1 MKNYRSLLAAAV
13 ALPAAGLILAGC
25 GSATGSES
33 KDAESAE
40 ISVVATTNV
49 YGQIARA
56 IGGDSVEVSEI
67 ITSAAQDPHSYEPTA
82 RDKLAISSADL
93 VLANG
98 GGYDQFMDSL
108 VSSLP
113 EGKSGEITLMH
124 AVDSSPVAAE
134 SEEAGHEGE
143 SAEEHAQ
150 HADEGGHEGES
161 AEEHAQ
167 HADEGG
173 HEGESAEEHAQ
184 HADEG
189 GHEGES
195 AEEHAQHAEEGGH
208 EGHDH
213 AGYNEHIWYDLDS
226 MGELAD
232 ALAESFAKVDTA
244 NADRYKQNAAAF
256 NEGIGKLEAQLQ
268 TAKLDGKSFM
278 MTEPVPFH
286 LLEAA
291 GMENTTPEGLSEAI
305 EEGEGI
311 APMTM
316 KKAEDKLVAG
326 DADMLAYNVQTEGS
340 ETKALKKNAE
350 RGQVPVVDFAETI
363 QDDSSYLEWMESNIS
378 DLASAING

>member
-134 SEEAGHEGE
+134 SEETGHEGE

-150 HADEGGHEGES
+150 HADEGGH
-161 AEEHAQ
+161 
-167 HADEGG
+167 
-173 HEGESAEEHAQ
+173 
-184 HADEG
+184 
-189 GHEGES
+189 
-195 AEEHAQHAEEGGH
+195 
-208 EGHDH
+208 
-213 AGYNEHIWYDLDS
+213 
-226 MGELAD
+226 
-232 ALAESFAKVDTA
+232 
-244 NADRYKQNAAAF
+244 
-256 NEGIGKLEAQLQ
+256 
-268 TAKLDGKSFM
+268 
-278 MTEPVPFH
+278 
-286 LLEAA
+286 
-291 GMENTTPEGLSEAI
+291 
-305 EEGEGI
+305 
-311 APMTM
+311 
-316 KKAEDKLVAG
+316 
-326 DADMLAYNVQTEGS
+326 
-340 ETKALKKNAE
+340 
-350 RGQVPVVDFAETI
+350 
-363 QDDSSYLEWMESNIS
+363 
-378 DLASAING
+378 

>member
-1 MKNYRSLLAAAV
+1 MKNHRSLLAAAV

-25 GSATGSES
+25 GSSTASES
-33 KDAESAE
+33 TEADSAA

-56 IGGDSVEVSEI
+56 IGGESVEVSEI

-82 RDKLAISSADL
+82 RDKLAISNASL

-108 VSSLP
+108 VSSIP
-113 EGKSGEITLMH
+113 EGKAGEITLVH
-124 AVDSSPVAAE
+124 AVDSSPVAE
-134 SEEAGHEGE
+134 DSEA
-143 SAEEHAQ
+143 A
-150 HADEGGHEGES
+150 
-161 AEEHAQ
+161 
-167 HADEGG
+167 
-173 HEGESAEEHAQ
+173 
-184 HADEG
+184 

-195 AEEHAQHAEEGGH
+195 AEEHAQHAEEDPH

-213 AGYNEHIWYDLDS
+213 AAYNEHIWYDLES

-232 ALAESFAKVDTA
+232 ALAESFAEADSA
-244 NADRYKQNAAAF
+244 NAEQYQRNAVSF
-256 NEGIGKLEAQLQ
+256 NEGIDKLEQQLE
-268 TAKLDGKSFM
+268 TAKLDGKSFV

-286 LLEAA
+286 LLHAA
-291 GMENTTPEGLSEAI
+291 GMEDATPEGLSEAI

-316 KKAEDKLVAG
+316 KKAEDLLSAG
-326 DADMLAYNVQTEGS
+326 NADVLAYNVQTEGS
-340 ETKALKKNAE
+340 ETKALRKSAE
-350 RGQVPVVDFAETI
+350 QGQIPVVDFAETI
-363 QDDSSYLEWMESNIS
+363 QDDSSYLDWMESNIS

>member
-1 MKNYRSLLAAAV
+1 MKNHRSLLAAAV

-25 GSATGSES
+25 GSSTASES
-33 KDAESAE
+33 TEADSAA

-56 IGGDSVEVSEI
+56 IGGESVEVSEI

-82 RDKLAISSADL
+82 RDKLAISNATL

-108 VSSLP
+108 VSSIP
-113 EGKSGEITLMH
+113 EGKAGEITLVH
-124 AVDSSPVAAE
+124 AVDSSPVAEE
-134 SEEAGHEGE
+134 SEA
-143 SAEEHAQ
+143 A
-150 HADEGGHEGES
+150 
-161 AEEHAQ
+161 
-167 HADEGG
+167 
-173 HEGESAEEHAQ
+173 
-184 HADEG
+184 

-195 AEEHAQHAEEGGH
+195 AEEHAQHAEEDSH

-213 AGYNEHIWYDLDS
+213 SAYNEHIWYDLES
-226 MGELAD
+226 MGDLAD
-232 ALAESFAKVDTA
+232 ALAESFGKADSA
-244 NADRYKQNAAAF
+244 NAEQYQQNAASF
-256 NEGIGKLEAQLQ
+256 NEGIDKLEQQLE
-268 TAKLDGKSFM
+268 TAKLDGKSFV

-286 LLEAA
+286 LLHAA
-291 GMENTTPEGLSEAI
+291 GMEDATPEGLSEAI

-311 APMTM
+311 APITM
-316 KKAEDKLVAG
+316 KKAEDLLSAG

-340 ETKALKKNAE
+340 ETKALKKSAE
-350 RGQVPVVDFAETI
+350 QGQIPVVDFAETI

>member
-1 MKNYRSLLAAAV
+1 MKNHRSLLAAAV
-13 ALPAAGLILAGC
+13 ALPAAGLIRAGC
-25 GSATGSES
+25 GSSTASES
-33 KDAESAE
+33 TEADSAA

-56 IGGDSVEVSEI
+56 IGGESVEVSEI

-82 RDKLAISSADL
+82 RDKLAISNATL

-108 VSSLP
+108 VSSIP
-113 EGKSGEITLMH
+113 EGKAGEITLVH
-124 AVDSSPVAAE
+124 AVDSSPVAE
-134 SEEAGHEGE
+134 DSEA
-143 SAEEHAQ
+143 A
-150 HADEGGHEGES
+150 
-161 AEEHAQ
+161 
-167 HADEGG
+167 
-173 HEGESAEEHAQ
+173 
-184 HADEG
+184 

-195 AEEHAQHAEEGGH
+195 AEEHAQHAEEDSH

-213 AGYNEHIWYDLDS
+213 AAYNEHIWYDLES

-232 ALAESFAKVDTA
+232 ALAESFAEADSA
-244 NADRYKQNAAAF
+244 NAEQYQRNAVSF
-256 NEGIGKLEAQLQ
+256 NEGIDKLEQQLE
-268 TAKLDGKSFM
+268 TAKLDGKSFV

-286 LLEAA
+286 LLHAA
-291 GMENTTPEGLSEAI
+291 GMEDATPEGLSEAI

-316 KKAEDKLVAG
+316 KKAEDLLSAG
-326 DADMLAYNVQTEGS
+326 DADVLAYNVQTEGS
-340 ETKALKKNAE
+340 ETKALRKSAE
-350 RGQVPVVDFAETI
+350 QGQIPVVDFAETI

>member
-1 MKNYRSLLAAAV
+1 MKNHRSLLAAAV

-25 GSATGSES
+25 GSSTASES
-33 KDAESAE
+33 TEADSAA

-56 IGGDSVEVSEI
+56 IGGESVEVSEI

-82 RDKLAISSADL
+82 RDKLAISNATL

-108 VSSLP
+108 VSSIP
-113 EGKSGEITLMH
+113 EGKAGEITLVH
-124 AVDSSPVAAE
+124 AVDSSPVAEE
-134 SEEAGHEGE
+134 SEA
-143 SAEEHAQ
+143 A
-150 HADEGGHEGES
+150 
-161 AEEHAQ
+161 
-167 HADEGG
+167 
-173 HEGESAEEHAQ
+173 
-184 HADEG
+184 

-195 AEEHAQHAEEGGH
+195 AEEHAQHAEEDSHEGESAEEHAQHAEEDSH

-213 AGYNEHIWYDLDS
+213 AAYNEHIWYDLES
-226 MGELAD
+226 MGDLAD
-232 ALAESFAKVDTA
+232 ALAESFGKADSA
-244 NADRYKQNAAAF
+244 NAEQYQQNAASF
-256 NEGIGKLEAQLQ
+256 NEGIDKLEQQLE
-268 TAKLDGKSFM
+268 TAKLDGKSFV

-286 LLEAA
+286 LLHAA
-291 GMENTTPEGLSEAI
+291 GMEDATPEGLSEAI

-311 APMTM
+311 APITM
-316 KKAEDKLVAG
+316 KKAEDLLSAG

-340 ETKALKKNAE
+340 ETKALKKSAE
-350 RGQVPVVDFAETI
+350 LGQIPVVDFAETI

>member
-134 SEEAGHEGE
+134 SEEAGHEDE

-150 HADEGGHEGES
+150 HS
-161 AEEHAQ
+161 
-167 HADEGG
+167 
-173 HEGESAEEHAQ
+173 
-184 HADEG
+184 DEG

>member
-1 MKNYRSLLAAAV
+1 MKNHRSLFAAAV

-25 GSATGSES
+25 GSSTASES
-33 KDAESAE
+33 TEADSAA

-56 IGGDSVEVSEI
+56 IGGESVEVSEI

-82 RDKLAISSADL
+82 RDKLAISNATL

-108 VSSLP
+108 VSSIP
-113 EGKSGEITLMH
+113 EGKAGEITLVH
-124 AVDSSPVAAE
+124 AVDSSPVAEE
-134 SEEAGHEGE
+134 SEA
-143 SAEEHAQ
+143 A
-150 HADEGGHEGES
+150 
-161 AEEHAQ
+161 
-167 HADEGG
+167 
-173 HEGESAEEHAQ
+173 
-184 HADEG
+184 

-195 AEEHAQHAEEGGH
+195 AEEHAQHAEEDSH

-213 AGYNEHIWYDLDS
+213 AAYNEHIWYDLES
-226 MGELAD
+226 MGDLAD
-232 ALAESFAKVDTA
+232 ALAESFGKADSA
-244 NADRYKQNAAAF
+244 NAEQYQQNAASF
-256 NEGIGKLEAQLQ
+256 NEGIDKLEQQLE
-268 TAKLDGKSFM
+268 TAKLDGKSFV

-286 LLEAA
+286 LLHAA
-291 GMENTTPEGLSEAI
+291 GMEDATPEGLSEAI

-311 APMTM
+311 APITM
-316 KKAEDKLVAG
+316 KKAEDLLSAG

-340 ETKALKKNAE
+340 ETKALKKSAE
-350 RGQVPVVDFAETI
+350 QGQIPVVDFAETI

>member
-1 MKNYRSLLAAAV
+1 MKNHRSLLAAAV

-25 GSATGSES
+25 GSSTASES
-33 KDAESAE
+33 TEADSAA

-56 IGGDSVEVSEI
+56 IGGESVEVSEI

-82 RDKLAISSADL
+82 RDKLAISNASL

-108 VSSLP
+108 VSSIP
-113 EGKSGEITLMH
+113 EGKAGEITLVH
-124 AVDSSPVAAE
+124 AVDSSPVAE
-134 SEEAGHEGE
+134 DSEA
-143 SAEEHAQ
+143 A
-150 HADEGGHEGES
+150 
-161 AEEHAQ
+161 
-167 HADEGG
+167 
-173 HEGESAEEHAQ
+173 
-184 HADEG
+184 

-195 AEEHAQHAEEGGH
+195 AEEHAQHAEEDSH

-213 AGYNEHIWYDLDS
+213 AAYNEHIWYDLES
-226 MGELAD
+226 MGDLAD
-232 ALAESFAKVDTA
+232 ALAESFGKADSA
-244 NADRYKQNAAAF
+244 NAEQYQQNAASF
-256 NEGIGKLEAQLQ
+256 NEGIDKLEQQLA
-268 TAKLDGKSFM
+268 TAKLDGKSFV

-286 LLEAA
+286 LLHAA
-291 GMENTTPEGLSEAI
+291 GMEDATPEGLSEAI

-316 KKAEDKLVAG
+316 KKAEDLLSAG
-326 DADMLAYNVQTEGS
+326 NADVLAYNVQTEGS
-340 ETKALKKNAE
+340 ETKALRKSAE
-350 RGQVPVVDFAETI
+350 QGQIPVVDFAETI

>member
-1 MKNYRSLLAAAV
+1 MKNHRSLLAAAV

-25 GSATGSES
+25 GSSTASES
-33 KDAESAE
+33 TEADSAA

-56 IGGDSVEVSEI
+56 IGGESVEVSEI

-82 RDKLAISSADL
+82 RDKLAISNATL

-108 VSSLP
+108 VSSIP
-113 EGKSGEITLMH
+113 EGKAGEITLVH
-124 AVDSSPVAAE
+124 AVDSSPVAEE
-134 SEEAGHEGE
+134 SEA
-143 SAEEHAQ
+143 A
-150 HADEGGHEGES
+150 
-161 AEEHAQ
+161 
-167 HADEGG
+167 
-173 HEGESAEEHAQ
+173 
-184 HADEG
+184 

-195 AEEHAQHAEEGGH
+195 AEEHAQHAEEDSH

-213 AGYNEHIWYDLDS
+213 AAYNEHIWYDLES
-226 MGELAD
+226 MGDLAD
-232 ALAESFAKVDTA
+232 ALAESFGKADSA
-244 NADRYKQNAAAF
+244 NAEQYQQNAASF
-256 NEGIGKLEAQLQ
+256 NEGIDKLEQQLE
-268 TAKLDGKSFM
+268 TAKLDGKSFV

-286 LLEAA
+286 LLHAA
-291 GMENTTPEGLSEAI
+291 GMEDATPEGLSEAI

-311 APMTM
+311 APITM
-316 KKAEDKLVAG
+316 KKAEDLLSAG

-340 ETKALKKNAE
+340 ETKALKKSAE
-350 RGQVPVVDFAETI
+350 QGQIPVVDFAETI

>member
-1 MKNYRSLLAAAV
+1 MKNHRSLLAAAV

-25 GSATGSES
+25 GSSTASES
-33 KDAESAE
+33 TEADSAA

-56 IGGDSVEVSEI
+56 IGGESVEVSEI

-82 RDKLAISSADL
+82 RDKLAISNATL

-108 VSSLP
+108 VSSIP
-113 EGKSGEITLMH
+113 EGKAGEITLVH
-124 AVDSSPVAAE
+124 AVDSSPVAEE
-134 SEEAGHEGE
+134 SEA
-143 SAEEHAQ
+143 A
-150 HADEGGHEGES
+150 
-161 AEEHAQ
+161 
-167 HADEGG
+167 
-173 HEGESAEEHAQ
+173 
-184 HADEG
+184 

-195 AEEHAQHAEEGGH
+195 AEEHAQHAEEDSH

-213 AGYNEHIWYDLDS
+213 AAYNEHIWYDLES
-226 MGELAD
+226 MGDLAD
-232 ALAESFAKVDTA
+232 ALAESFGKADSANAEQYQRNAVSFNEEIDKLEQQLETA
-244 NADRYKQNAAAF
+244 N
-256 NEGIGKLEAQLQ
+256 
-268 TAKLDGKSFM
+268 LDGKSFV

-286 LLEAA
+286 LLHAA
-291 GMENTTPEGLSEAI
+291 GMEDATPEGLSEAI

-316 KKAEDKLVAG
+316 KKAEDLLSAG
-326 DADMLAYNVQTEGS
+326 DADILAYNVQTEGS
-340 ETKALKKNAE
+340 ETKALKKSAE
-350 RGQVPVVDFAETI
+350 QGQIPVVDFAETI

>member
-1 MKNYRSLLAAAV
+1 MKNHRSLLAAAV

-25 GSATGSES
+25 GSSTASES
-33 KDAESAE
+33 TEADSAA

-56 IGGDSVEVSEI
+56 IGGESVEVSEI

-82 RDKLAISSADL
+82 RDKLAISNATL

-108 VSSLP
+108 VSSIP
-113 EGKSGEITLMH
+113 EGNAGEITLVH
-124 AVDSSPVAAE
+124 AVDSSPVAEE
-134 SEEAGHEGE
+134 SEA
-143 SAEEHAQ
+143 A
-150 HADEGGHEGES
+150 
-161 AEEHAQ
+161 
-167 HADEGG
+167 
-173 HEGESAEEHAQ
+173 
-184 HADEG
+184 

-195 AEEHAQHAEEGGH
+195 AEEHAQHAEEDSH

-213 AGYNEHIWYDLDS
+213 AAYNEHIWYDLES
-226 MGELAD
+226 MGDLAD
-232 ALAESFAKVDTA
+232 ALAESFGKADSANAEQYQRNAVSFNEEIDKLEQQLETA
-244 NADRYKQNAAAF
+244 N
-256 NEGIGKLEAQLQ
+256 
-268 TAKLDGKSFM
+268 LDGKSFV

-286 LLEAA
+286 LLHAA
-291 GMENTTPEGLSEAI
+291 GMEDATPEGLSEAI

-316 KKAEDKLVAG
+316 KKAEDLLSAG
-326 DADMLAYNVQTEGS
+326 DADILAYNVQTEGS
-340 ETKALKKNAE
+340 ETKALKKSAE
-350 RGQVPVVDFAETI
+350 QGQIPVVDFAETI

>member
-33 KDAESAE
+33 KDAESAG

-173 HEGESAEEHAQ
+173 HEG
-184 HADEG
+184 
-189 GHEGES
+189 
-195 AEEHAQHAEEGGH
+195 
-208 EGHDH
+208 HDH

-232 ALAESFAKVDTA
+232 ALAESFAKADTA
-244 NADRYKQNAAAF
+244 NADQYKQNAAAF
-256 NEGIGKLEAQLQ
+256 NEGIGKLEAQLE

-316 KKAEDKLVAG
+316 KKAEGKLVAG